1 MTYNLE
7 PTLLILASIII
18 TLATIV
24 LTWKDKIKSK
34 KFFAVTILLFS
45 AIPITF
51 YTAAMNMHSEL
62 GEWPSSIG
70 TQGFSSGLTAHLT
83 LAQNLFFYS
92 ALIALVMPILY
103 VICLYITKLK
113 TYTKHLAY
121 VATGIWVGIATTIPA
136 PDEFWHWSWD

>member
-1 MTYNLE
+1 MMYNSE

-18 TLATIV
+18 TLTTIV

-34 KFFAVTILLFS
+34 KFFVVTTLLFS

-62 GEWPSSIG
+62 GGWPSSIG
-70 TQGFSSGLTAHLT
+70 TQGFSNGLIAHLN
-83 LAQNLFFYS
+83 LAQYLFYCS
-92 ALIALVMPILY
+92 GLIALVMPILY
-103 VICLYITKLK
+103 TICLYITKLK

-121 VATGIWVGIATTIPA
+121 IATGIWIGIATTIPA
-136 PDEFWHWSWD
+136 PNEFWDWWFD